1 MPFGDDALFC
11 ACITNAGTAP
21 PFHHLGGVRSLLTH
35 DWPRL
40 GWLHIASL
48 VWGLAVEVLPWP
60 CPLTLA
66 ENWLQGKAGLIPYQ
80 GGFLLYYLDALV
92 YPNVSPRALT
102 AGGVVIWLVNLAIY
116 TVRFRPRHSAGR

>member
-1 MPFGDDALFC
+1 MTLYSAL
-11 ACITNAGTAP
+11 ASLTLVL
-21 PFHHLGGVRSLLTH
+21 HLLFIIWVVLGAFLTH